1 MTQRTISF
9 VIPCYRSEKT
19 IAAVTEEIMAEMTNS
34 LPEFDYEI
42 ILVNDCS
49 PDNVWQVIRTLSA
62 QHPQI
67 RGISLARNFGQHAAL
82 MAGYRAC
89 CGELIVSLDDDGQAP
104 IESVRALI
112 DKLDAGYDV
121 VFGRYQEIKQSA
133 FRRFGTVMNTK
144 MCELLLD
151 KPKDVI
157 SNSFFG
163 MRRFVMEE
171 MLRYKNCYPYLGGL
185 IFRTTRNL
193 ANIDVVQRDRAEG
206 TSGYSLMKLI
216 MLWLNGFTAFSVKPL
231 RVASVVGAV
240 RAALG
245 FLWGIYTVVHKLVN
259 PDVLI
264 GYSSLAAIILFV
276 GGMIMLMLGLI
287 GEYVGR
293 IYISLNDSPQYVIRE
308 CCGMEHRDKQDTEI

>member
-1 MTQRTISF
+1 MQRTISF

-19 IAAVTEEIMAEMTNS
+19 ITAVTEEIMQEMENS
-34 LPEFDYEI
+34 LPDYDYEI

-49 PDNVWQVIRTLSA
+49 PDHVWKVICRLCE
-62 QHPQI
+62 QYPQI
-67 RGISLARNFGQHAAL
+67 YGISFARNFGQHAAL
-82 MAGYRAC
+82 MAGYRFC
-89 CGELIVSLDDDGQAP
+89 QGEIIISLDDDGQAP
-104 IESVRALI
+104 IESIKTLV
-112 DKLDAGYDV
+112 DKLDEGYDV
-121 VFGRYQEIKQSA
+121 VFGRYQEIKQNA

-144 MCELLLD
+144 MCEILLD
-151 KPKDVI
+151 KPKNVC

-171 MLRYKNCYPYLGGL
+171 MLHYKNCFPYLGGL

-193 ANIDVVQRDRAEG
+193 ANVDVVQRVRSEG
-206 TSGYSLMKLI
+206 SSGYSLLKLI

-231 RVASVVGAV
+231 RIASFAGAICAV
-240 RAALG
+240 LG
-245 FLWGIYTVVHKLVN
+245 FICGIYTVVHKLVN

-264 GYSSLAAIILFV
+264 GYSSLAAIVLFI

-308 CCGMEHRDKQDTEI
+308 YCGMEDRIGKARSY